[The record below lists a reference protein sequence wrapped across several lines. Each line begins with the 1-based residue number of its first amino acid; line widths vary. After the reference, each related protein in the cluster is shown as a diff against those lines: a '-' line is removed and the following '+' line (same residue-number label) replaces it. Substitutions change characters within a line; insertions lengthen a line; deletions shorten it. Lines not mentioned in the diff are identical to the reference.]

1 MNLEQ
6 IAQAALNRDSLRL
19 RELVQEL
26 LDTYPNLGEVP
37 EPTFAQE
44 SKVILAGLLEL
55 LAERR
60 KQLPPWWTQ
69 KVGGMLEPFF
79 MLESTYTMPRLRDYC
94 QRESPLP
101 LRKRGLYAPPNFL
114 EFA

>member
-19 RELVQEL
+19 RELVLEL
-26 LDTYPNLGEVP
+26 LDIYPNLGEIP
-37 EPTFAQE
+37 EPILAQE
-44 SKVILAGLLEL
+44 SKVVIAGLLEL

-60 KQLPPWWTQ
+60 KQLPPLWTH
-69 KVGGMLEPFF
+69 KVGGMVEPFF
-79 MLESTYTMPRLRDYC
+79 MLEFTHSMPRLRDYC
-94 QRESPLP
+94 ERESPLP